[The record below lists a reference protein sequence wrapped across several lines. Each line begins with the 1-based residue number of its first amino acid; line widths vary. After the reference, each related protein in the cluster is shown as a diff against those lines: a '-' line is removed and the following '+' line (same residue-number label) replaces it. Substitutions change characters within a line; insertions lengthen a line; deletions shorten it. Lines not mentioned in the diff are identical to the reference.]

1 MEAGNNQNY
10 GSGEQT
16 KMNYVAVKSATMT
29 LRSIN
34 HKLRQQI
41 LKLLDENKRMKV
53 TDIYVKLR
61 LEQSVASQ
69 HLAILRRANV
79 VLTERIGKEIFY
91 SLNHARLIQIAA
103 FVHKLTIE

>member
-1 MEAGNNQNY
+1 MDTVINKNE
-10 GSGEQT
+10 GSDLQG
-16 KMNYVAVKSATMT
+16 KMDYVAVKNASMT

-69 HLAILRRANV
+69 HLAILRLANIV
-79 VLTERIGKEIFY
+79 STERMGKEIYY
-91 SLNHARLIQIAA
+91 SLNSVRIEQLAA
-103 FVHKLTIE
+103 FVKKLTSE

>member
-1 MEAGNNQNY
+1 MDTVINKNE
-10 GSGEQT
+10 GSGLQG
-16 KMNYVAVKSATMT
+16 KMDYIAVKNASMT

-69 HLAILRRANV
+69 HLAILRHANIV
-79 VLTERIGKEIFY
+79 STKRMGKEIFY
-91 SLNHARLIQIAA
+91 SLNSARIEQVAA
-103 FVHKLTIE
+103 LVKKLTSE

>member
-1 MEAGNNQNY
+1 MEAGNNQND
-10 GSGEQT
+10 GSGEKT
-16 KMNYVAVKSATMT
+16 KMDYVTVKNAAMT

-41 LKLLDENKRMKV
+41 LKLLDENKRMNV

-79 VLTERIGKEIFY
+79 VSNERMGKEIFY
-91 SLNHARLIQIAA
+91 SLNHARLTQIAT